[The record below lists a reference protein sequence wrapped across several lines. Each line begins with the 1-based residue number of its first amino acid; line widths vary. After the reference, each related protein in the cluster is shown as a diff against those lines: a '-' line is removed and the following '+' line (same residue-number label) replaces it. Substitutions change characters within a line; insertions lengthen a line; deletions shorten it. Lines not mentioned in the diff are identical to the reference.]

1 MNEQANI
8 NIKKFID
15 TFEDLSR
22 IERHHQTVMGIK
34 KSEARILLCV
44 EFLHTDKNCKKVNI
58 SEISKNLSITPPSTT
73 EFVKSL
79 INKGYLEKNISQND
93 KRSIEITLTES
104 GKKIVKDLQS
114 YFNSLFYGIIERLGK
129 EQSDLLI
136 ELLTIVNNYFNE
148 WYEIQNK
155 K

>member
-1 MNEQANI
+1 MRWLYLNEQANI

-58 SEISKNLSITPPSTT
+58 SEIVRI
-73 EFVKSL
+73 
-79 INKGYLEKNISQND
+79 YL
-93 KRSIEITLTES
+93 
-104 GKKIVKDLQS
+104 
-114 YFNSLFYGIIERLGK
+114 
-129 EQSDLLI
+129 
-136 ELLTIVNNYFNE
+136 
-148 WYEIQNK
+148 
-155 K
+155 